1 MIIWAE
7 LLEPRLSYPRR
18 QQFRRLSRAGSAAIG
33 SATAALLALV
43 VASAGAAL
51 LAGALL
57 IAAVVLG
64 YPTRRWLVLAERS
77 RVGAHSEDEVRRAL
91 APLRA
96 EGWRVRYSLQWRR
109 RGDIDLVAIAPGGIA

>member
-1 MIIWAE
+1 MPFERGIPAATRSPGVNMSGAARLSVLGHCEHRRMINWAE

-18 QQFRRLSRAGSAAIG
+18 QQFRRLSRAGTAAIG

-51 LAGALL
+51 LAGVLV

-64 YPTRRWLVLAERS
+64 FS
-77 RVGAHSEDEVRRAL
+77 
-91 APLRA
+91 
-96 EGWRVRYSLQWRR
+96 
-109 RGDIDLVAIAPGGIA
+109 